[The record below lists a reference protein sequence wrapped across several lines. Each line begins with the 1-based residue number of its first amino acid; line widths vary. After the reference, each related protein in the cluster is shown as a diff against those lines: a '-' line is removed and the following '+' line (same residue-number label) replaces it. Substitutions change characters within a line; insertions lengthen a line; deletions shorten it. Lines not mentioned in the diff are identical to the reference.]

1 MNKKITLT
9 ETSRK
14 RTRLKQLFA
23 ESFFV
28 RLFIFLADFF
38 YKKIKYSKI
47 AQFLSSQSESR
58 SLYDNSMSRQIISR
72 FWFKP
77 KTRLLIK
84 NKIQYTV
91 ENSLFYKLYL
101 KSVNYLLAAKVRIYG
116 TVLFVY
122 GFCAASIGVIK
133 TFVAVFVDEDYFLV
147 AQGLVLLLIG
157 IIFAISKSDMGSM
170 LSGSKF
176 IRFFVEKII
185 GYKTDKLI
193 RPAVSENTL
202 IPMLVGFLLGI
213 SSMFIDPLY
222 VIAGF
227 FALIYLSIV
236 FTTPEFGVFVTLFFV
251 PFFPTMLLCA
261 QILLVFI
268 AYFCKAIR
276 GKRSVRFTNLDIFV
290 VIFAIVLFFGGVVS
304 SSVSTSLPA
313 VCVFVCFMLAYFIVV
328 NLVKTVELL
337 KKLLFGMS
345 VSLFFCAF
353 IGVWQ
358 NFFGVADT
366 TWTDVDMFSEIETRV
381 VSTFE
386 NPNVFGE
393 YLIMMLP
400 MTLALFLV
408 EKSVEKKGVFTL
420 AFGVGCLALIFTWSR
435 GAWLGFLIS
444 MALYLIVV
452 NKRSIALYLLG
463 LAALPFAYPFFPES
477 IRSRIESIGN
487 MADSST
493 SYRVHI
499 WEATWDMLRD
509 WWTTGIGVGVGAFR
523 EIYPSYSLAGI
534 ETAPHSHN
542 LFFQIFIELG
552 IVGLIAFFAV
562 IVVAA
567 RKCCS
572 YLAHGSQRETKL
584 ISSAALVGLVA
595 ILAQGLTDH
604 VWYNYRIFLMFW
616 IVLAIMSASID
627 LSSYEDKR
635 TDDVESYVTGGQN
648 EKAETSI

>member
-1 MNKKITLT
+1 MNKRIT
-9 ETSRK
+9 TSEVSQK

-23 ESFFV
+23 ESLFV
-28 RLFIFLADFF
+28 RLFLFLADFF

-47 AQFLSSQSESR
+47 AQLLSSQSESR
-58 SLYDNSMSRQIISR
+58 SLYDNSLTRQFVSR

-84 NKIQYTV
+84 NKIQFTV
-91 ENSLFYKLYL
+91 ENSFFYKLYI

-122 GFCAASIGVIK
+122 GFCAASIGLIK
-133 TFVAVFVDEDYFLV
+133 TFVAVSVDDDYFLF
-147 AQGLVLLLIG
+147 AQGIVLLFVG
-157 IIFAISKSDMGSM
+157 IIFAISKSDMGTM
-170 LSGSKF
+170 LSGSRV
-176 IRFFVEKII
+176 IRFFVEKIV

-213 SSMFIDPLY
+213 SSMFVDPLY
-222 VIAGF
+222 VVIGF
-227 FALIYLSIV
+227 FAFIYLSVV
-236 FTTPEFGVFVTLFFV
+236 FTVPEFGVFVTLFFV
-251 PFFPTMLLCA
+251 PFFPTLLLCA
-261 QILLVFI
+261 QILLVFV

-290 VIFAIVLFFGGVVS
+290 VIFAIILFFGGLVS

-313 VCVFVCFMLAYFIVV
+313 VCVFVCFMLTYFVVV
-328 NLVKTVELL
+328 NLVKTAELL

-345 VSLFFCAF
+345 VSLFLCAF

-358 NFFGVADT
+358 NFFGIADT

-393 YLIMMLP
+393 YLIMLLP
-400 MTLALFLV
+400 MMLALFLI
-408 EKSVEKKGVFTL
+408 EKRGGVTL

-444 MALYLIVV
+444 MVLYLIVV
-452 NKRSIALYLLG
+452 NKRSIAVYLLG
-463 LAALPFAYPFFPES
+463 LAALPLAYPFFPES

-499 WEATWDMLRD
+499 WEATWNMLQD
-509 WWTTGIGVGVGAFR
+509 WWATGIGVGVGAFR

-562 IVVAA
+562 IIVAA

-584 ISSAALVGLVA
+584 ISSAALVGLIA

-616 IVLAIMSASID
+616 IVLSIMSVSID
-627 LSSYEDKR
+627 ISSYEDKR